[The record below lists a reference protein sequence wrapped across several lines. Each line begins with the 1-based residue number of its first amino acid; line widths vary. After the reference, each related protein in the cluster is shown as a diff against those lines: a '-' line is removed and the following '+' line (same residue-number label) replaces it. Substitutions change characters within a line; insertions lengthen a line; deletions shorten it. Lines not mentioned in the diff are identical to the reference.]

1 MTSLAMDTVKEKG
14 IASIASMGASE
25 LYQEGVVDIF
35 LDVIKKQALSEV
47 PIKVDTKADRQHII
61 SMAAKIAKTKVHIDS
76 LGKEL
81 VSDWKRKSKLID
93 TDRKRYREGLDALRD
108 QVRQPVTDWEKA
120 EEQRIYNI
128 KTAIQN
134 DVGDYYR
141 LPALQVRF
149 NFTLTSKHLR
159 DILSQVRDS
168 VIDSQY
174 AEFEKE
180 AHQEKATTIT
190 ELISEIAKAA
200 ESEEQEALIAKE
212 LKESQEKAQKEREEK
227 IANEAILQEQARMES
242 ERQAEALKL
251 RQAQET
257 IKRAADLL
265 EYEKARLQEDKKEQE
280 EKNRIFLAEQ
290 DKQRYVEAEERREIK
305 ARELDVE
312 HRNKFNN
319 GAYAAFIEGGLEP
332 SVAKLAVDL
341 IIKKLIPN
349 VTLNY

>member
-25 LYQEGVVDIF
+25 LYQEGAVDIF

-47 PIKVDTKADRQHII
+47 PIKVGTKAERQHII
-61 SMAAKIAKTKVHIDS
+61 SMAAKIAKTKVHIDN

-81 VSDWKRKSKLID
+81 VADWKKKSKLID
-93 TDRKRYREGLDALRD
+93 SDRRQYREGLDALRD

-128 KTAIQN
+128 KTAIQDN
-134 DVGDYYR
+134 VGDYYR
-141 LPALQVRF
+141 LPALQARF
-149 NFTLTSKHLR
+149 NFKLTSKCLG
-159 DILSQVRDS
+159 DTLSHVQNT

-180 AHQEKATTIT
+180 AHQEKAFTIA
-190 ELISEIAKAA
+190 ELLLEITRMV
-200 ESEEQEALIAKE
+200 EVEEKEALVAKE

-227 IANEAILQEQARMES
+227 IANDAILQEQARMES
-242 ERQAEALKL
+242 ERQAAALKL
-251 RQAQET
+251 RQEQET

-265 EYEKARLQEDKKEQE
+265 EYEKAKLEEDKKVQE
-280 EKNRIFLAEQ
+280 EKSRIFLEEQ

-349 VTLNY
+349 VTMSY

>member
-1 MTSLAMDTVKEKG
+1 MTSLGIDKIQEKG

-47 PIKVDTKADRQHII
+47 PIKVGTKAERQHII
-61 SMAAKIAKTKVHIDS
+61 SMAAKIAKTKVHIDN

-81 VSDWKRKSKLID
+81 VIDWKKKSKLID
-93 TDRKRYREGLDALRD
+93 SDRRRYREGLDALRD

-134 DVGDYYR
+134 NVGDYYR
-141 LPALQVRF
+141 LPALQERF
-149 NFTLTSKHLR
+149 HFNLSSKFLNEILLQIR
-159 DILSQVRDS
+159 DT
-168 VIDSQY
+168 VINSEY

-180 AHQEKATTIT
+180 AHQEKAFTIA
-190 ELISEIAKAA
+190 ELLLEITRMVEA
-200 ESEEQEALIAKE
+200 EEKEALIAKE
-212 LKESQEKAQKEREEK
+212 LKESQEKAQKERDER
-227 IANEAILQEQARMES
+227 IANEAILQEQARMEA
-242 ERQAEALKL
+242 ERQAAALKL
-251 RQAQET
+251 RQEQET

-265 EYEKARLQEDKKEQE
+265 DYEKAKLQEDKKVQE
-280 EKNRIFLAEQ
+280 EKKRIFLEEQ

-305 ARELDVE
+305 ARELDVK
-312 HRNKFNN
+312 HRNEFNN
-319 GAYAAFIEGGLEP
+319 KAYTAFIEGGLEP

-349 VTLNY
+349 VTMSY